1 MHMTRSPYIVLLM
14 AALALT
20 LAGCSRLDEA
30 KTQVFT
36 REDVAMEV
44 MKGVEIV
51 YSDSA
56 RVQVRIHAPL
66 LRNITDPD
74 MPRQE
79 FPEGVQVDFLK
90 QNGEVGSWLI
100 ARFGLRML
108 ETGTVIAR
116 DSVVLQTE
124 KQEVLET
131 EELIWD
137 EQSGKIRTDKFV
149 KMTKIDEVIYG
160 FGLEAEQ
167 DFSYWRIL
175 APKGSIK
182 AGQLNEAIY

>member
-1 MHMTRSPYIVLLM
+1 MHMTRLPYIALLL
-14 AALALT
+14 AVFALILS
-20 LAGCSRLDEA
+20 GCNRQDEE
-30 KTQVFT
+30 KPQEFT
-36 REDVAMEV
+36 REDVAMEI
-44 MKGVEIV
+44 MRGVEIL

-66 LRNITDPD
+66 LRNITDPE

-90 QNGEVGSWLI
+90 QNGDVGSWLV
-100 ARFGLRML
+100 ARFGARML
-108 ETGTVIAR
+108 ETGRVIAR

-149 KMTKIDEVIYG
+149 KMTKTDEVIYG

-182 AGQLNEAIY
+182 AGQLNEAIN

>member
-1 MHMTRSPYIVLLM
+1 MRMPGLPYIRLLL
-14 AALALT
+14 ASFALT
-20 LAGCSRLDEA
+20 LAGCSRTDEE
-30 KTQVFT
+30 KLQVFT

-44 MKGVEIV
+44 MRDVEIV

-66 LRNITDPD
+66 LRNISDSE

-90 QNGEVGSWLI
+90 QNGEVGSWLV

-108 ETGTVIAR
+108 ETGKVIAR

-124 KQEVLET
+124 KMEILET

-149 KMTKIDEVIYG
+149 KMTKTDEVIYG

-182 AGQLNEAIY
+182 AGQMNEAIN